1 MKRESRPRRRNRG
14 RMQTIPKEP
23 LAQEIRRLIAERG
36 LSRVAAAAVVNQAAS
51 QISVIFSGQ
60 LHGYS
65 SDRLLSVLLG
75 LGRDVDIV
83 IRPAADGRRTG
94 RLRVAARE

>member
-1 MKRESRPRRRNRG
+1 MAR
-14 RMQTIPKEP
+14 
-23 LAQEIRRLIAERG
+23 EIRRLILQKG
-36 LSRVAAAAVVNQAAS
+36 LTRVGAASMVGQAAS

-65 SDRLLSVLLG
+65 SDRLLNVLLG

-83 IRPAADGRRTG
+83 IRPAGDGRRTG
-94 RLRVAARE
+94 RVAVVTPD

>member
-1 MKRESRPRRRNRG
+1 
-14 RMQTIPKEP
+14 MQAIPKEP
-23 LAQEIRRLIAERG
+23 LAREIRRLIDEKG
-36 LSRVAAAAVVNQAAS
+36 LSRVAAAAVVGQAAS

-83 IRPAADGRRTG
+83 IKPARGTRAG
-94 RLRVAARE
+94 RLRIVTRD

>member
-1 MKRESRPRRRNRG
+1 
-14 RMQTIPKEP
+14 MQTIPKEP
-23 LAQEIRRLIAERG
+23 LAREIRRLVVEKG
-36 LSRVAAAAVVNQAAS
+36 LSRVAAAALVGQAAS

-65 SDRLLSVLLG
+65 SDRLLKVLLG

-83 IRPAADGRRTG
+83 IRPTRGDRSTG
-94 RLRVAARE
+94 RLRVVVRE